1 MPDVKDA
8 IIEIIKWIRESV
20 RPVIVILVLAFL
32 VFVFPHSLAVALGA
46 QDGFQRYRFVAFLCF
61 VGSIVW
67 LITFPIERKYRRRK
81 KLKYLHNL
89 TQEERNALQ
98 PFILNAKKTQAFAL
112 GAHVARHLTS
122 IGILTE
128 TENRDIRGHSVFVID
143 EDVYSYLMH
152 NPGLAGAGK
161 NSN

>member
-20 RPVIVILVLAFL
+20 RPVIVILVLAVL
-32 VFVFPHSLAVALGA
+32 VFCFPHSWAVALGV
-46 QDGFQRYRFVAFLCF
+46 QEFQKYRFLAFLC
-61 VGSIVW
+61 VAGSFVW
-67 LITFPIERKYRRRK
+67 LLTFPIEREYRRRK

-89 TQEERNALQ
+89 TQEERNTLQ
-98 PFILNAKKTQAFAL
+98 PFVLNAKKTQAFAL